1 MELATGSS
9 CPRENLPS
17 AVSLQKFQG
26 VPVVPNDRVFLRAFT
41 QPVLMQ
47 QVASDRPVPAD
58 HDAKAL
64 LQRQVTT
71 LLQETV
77 DEGLG
82 IAHRT
87 VDDLYSSVADLDL
100 LRRPLV
106 HRQAAQQGIEQLGL
120 DHAVLLRRRDLG
132 QFVRPRPF
140 GQAPAT

>member
-1 MELATGSS
+1 M
-9 CPRENLPS
+9 
-17 AVSLQKFQG
+17 
-26 VPVVPNDRVFLRAFT
+26 
-41 QPVLMQ
+41 
-47 QVASDRPVPAD
+47 PAD

-120 DHAVLLRRRDLG
+120 A
-132 QFVRPRPF
+132 QAVRP
-140 GQAPAT
+140 APAT